1 MTEKVQVE
9 AVAGGLPTTDHIV
22 TTTSLTGTVTSG
34 LTLGTTTA
42 SAPGAGETTIGETV
56 ESGGNLI
63 HFHINNRHQGFLDE
77 TVILSPLRGM
87 TDQYHRQSPRREK
100 DLGSPLLEGRCQQ
113 RCGTSPVWCRR
124 RERGG

>member
-1 MTEKVQVE
+1 MIEKAQAE
-9 AVAGGLPTTDHIV
+9 AVAGGLLMTGHIV

-42 SAPGAGETTIGETV
+42 SAPEAGEMTTGETV

-63 HFHINNRHQGFLDE
+63 NFHYNHHNQGFLDE
-77 TVILSPLRGM
+77 TVILLPLHGT
-87 TDQYHRQSPRREK
+87 TDLYRQSPHREK
-100 DLGSPLLEGRCQQ
+100 DLGIPLLEGHYQQ
-113 RCGTSPVWCRR
+113 RFGTSPVWCRR